1 LKRVT
6 VFAGVQGRK
15 KAVHMDRFNFRKERK
30 RNMFIIHSVVA
41 VLASLTVTAQQPQ
54 PKTIPQQMERAIV
67 SVLVGQQ
74 TMLEQK

>member
-1 LKRVT
+1 
-6 VFAGVQGRK
+6 
-15 KAVHMDRFNFRKERK
+15 
-30 RNMFIIHSVVA
+30 MFIIHGMIA
-41 VLASLTVTAQQPQ
+41 VLASLTVTTQQPQ

>member
-1 LKRVT
+1 
-6 VFAGVQGRK
+6 
-15 KAVHMDRFNFRKERK
+15 
-30 RNMFIIHSVVA
+30 MFIIHSMIA

-74 TMLEQK
+74 TMLEQTQK

>member
-1 LKRVT
+1 
-6 VFAGVQGRK
+6 
-15 KAVHMDRFNFRKERK
+15 
-30 RNMFIIHSVVA
+30 MFIIHSMVA
-41 VLASLTVTAQQPQ
+41 VLASLTVTAQQPQPQ

>member
-1 LKRVT
+1 M
-6 VFAGVQGRK
+6 G
-15 KAVHMDRFNFRKERK
+15 RFNFRRKEK
-30 RNMFIIHSVVA
+30 RICLSSIVWVRDW
-41 VLASLTVTAQQPQ
+41 LGLTVTAQQPQ

>member
-1 LKRVT
+1 
-6 VFAGVQGRK
+6 
-15 KAVHMDRFNFRKERK
+15 
-30 RNMFIIHSVVA
+30 MFIIHGMIA

-74 TMLEQK
+74 TLLNQTQK

>member
-1 LKRVT
+1 M
-6 VFAGVQGRK
+6 GRFKLEK
-15 KAVHMDRFNFRKERK
+15 KGKT
-30 RNMFIIHSVVA
+30 NMFIIHSVVA

>member
-1 LKRVT
+1 MVKT
-6 VFAGVQGRK
+6 VHVGPFYILEK
-15 KAVHMDRFNFRKERK
+15 KGKKKD
-30 RNMFIIHSVVA
+30 MFIIHTMVA

-67 SVLVGQQ
+67 AVLVGQQ

>member
-1 LKRVT
+1 
-6 VFAGVQGRK
+6 
-15 KAVHMDRFNFRKERK
+15 
-30 RNMFIIHSVVA
+30 MFIIHSMIA

-74 TMLEQK
+74 TMLEQKRKEINVRETETLNHGQKCLVQGTQ